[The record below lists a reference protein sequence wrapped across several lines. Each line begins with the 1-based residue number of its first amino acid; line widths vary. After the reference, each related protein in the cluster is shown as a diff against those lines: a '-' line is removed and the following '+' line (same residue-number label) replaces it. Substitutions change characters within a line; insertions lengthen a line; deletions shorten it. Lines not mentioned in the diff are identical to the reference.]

1 MNKLSQFVISY
12 LEMCEYEKKLSPDTV
27 KAYRI
32 DLAQF
37 LDFSEGGEVDVN
49 TIDRYI
55 RYLNQSFAP
64 RTVKR
69 KLASLRAF
77 FHELELSGRVGPL
90 LPSTGGTGLLLTAG
104 SEQDGGEAQGP
115 ERSGAHAQVH
125 SKSE

>member
-69 KLASLRAF
+69 EIAEARPRSSAHTRNRSAFPPGFMYSLRSA
-77 FHELELSGRVGPL
+77 
-90 LPSTGGTGLLLTAG
+90 
-104 SEQDGGEAQGP
+104 
-115 ERSGAHAQVH
+115 
-125 SKSE
+125 